1 MTESDFSQ
9 HWLARHRGLAYAT
22 AIVLVALA
30 VILTALM
37 SRVFTPEPIGLLLL
51 SAVIATAWLAGFGPA
66 LLAIALGIA
75 AFVYDITP
83 LGSFSLEKQNLFVLG
98 LSEASRLSLFIV
110 VSLIVSSVIAAQNR
124 ATEAVRRSRDEL
136 QAAIEGLKRTE
147 SALLKA
153 ETYLTEAQ
161 RLSQTGSF
169 AWKVSTKQNSWSDQ
183 IFRIFELDQATIPTF
198 ELILERTHPDDR
210 ANLQAVFDR
219 AVKDG
224 RDYEMQYRLLMPNGS
239 VKHVHAMAHSRKDQS
254 GDTEFVGAIID
265 VTAAK
270 EAERKLRLSEAYLAE
285 SQHLSH
291 TSSWA
296 WDERRK
302 EYVYLSDEVYH
313 LFGIEKG
320 KESELVETYHDRLL
334 PEDKPRVDEA
344 VRRAIRD
351 KADLEVDFQIRLPNG
366 TTRHVHSVGHPVFNN
381 EGEVIQLVG
390 TNVDV
395 TEQYEAN
402 EKLQR
407 AFDEIKR
414 SQDHLRL
421 VTNTIPT
428 LVWRSNPEGV
438 PDFLNKP
445 ALDYTGLAPG
455 EIELDWRRAFH
466 PDDKKNVYVK
476 WAAIRRSGKRGSLEG
491 RLRRFDD
498 EYRWFLFE
506 AEPLRD
512 QTGNIVSWYGS
523 ATYID
528 DRKLAEL
535 SLREAKENLQRAFDE
550 IKRSQDHLRLVIDTI
565 PTLVWRSNPA
575 GVPDFLNKPALDYT
589 GLSPEQIELGW
600 PRAFHPDD
608 KKGMLIKWTAIRQSG
623 KRGGLEARLRRFDGE
638 YRWFLFAA
646 EPLRDQTGT
655 ITSWYGSATDIE
667 DRKLAELSLR
677 ESEQRFRDYAETASD
692 WLWETGPDHKITRIS
707 DHVNVVGFT
716 ASRLAGVTRWEVAS
730 DVEAEPEKW
739 RRHREM
745 LDAHLPFRDFVYSI
759 INESG
764 SQVYVRTSGKPVF
777 DADGHLLGYRGS
789 ANDITASIRAEQAE
803 EALRKA
809 QTELAHVTRVTMLG
823 ELTASIAHE
832 VNQPLTAV
840 VTNAEASLRWLNRET
855 PDLAAV
861 RRSVESVIN
870 DGCRASDVIRRVRA
884 LAKKSDIEAV
894 KLDLNQVVNE
904 AITLVERELAM
915 HGILLHTDLAP
926 ALPEIL
932 ADRVQLQQVI
942 INLLMN
948 GIEAMEPITDR
959 QRELLIRSG
968 LDDARQLILSVTD
981 SGIGISAETANRLF
995 NAFFTTKSNGLGM
1008 GLSICRSIVEAHGGR
1023 MFASPND
1030 GPGATFQFSLPLHQ
1044 EDVQ

>member
-1 MTESDFSQ
+1 
-9 HWLARHRGLAYAT
+9 
-22 AIVLVALA
+22 
-30 VILTALM
+30 M
-37 SRVFTPEPIGLLLL
+37 SHFFTPEPIGLLLL
-51 SAVIATAWLAGFGPA
+51 SAVIATAWLAGPGPA
-66 LLAIALGIA
+66 LFAILLALTVFQYNIAPPA
-75 AFVYDITP
+75 
-83 LGSFSLEKQNLFVLG
+83 NLFVWKQTFFEVNF
-98 LSEASRLSLFIV
+98 SEAPRLVMFTI
-110 VSLIVSSVIAAQNR
+110 VSLIVSLIITAQSR
-124 ATEAVRRSRDEL
+124 ATEALRRSRDDL
-136 QAAIEGLKRTE
+136 QVALEGLRRTE
-147 SALLKA
+147 SALLKT

-161 RLSQTGSF
+161 RLNQSGSF
-169 AWKVSTKQNSWSDQ
+169 GWKVSRGEIFWSEQ
-183 IFRIFELDQATIPTF
+183 AFRIFGVDPTTKPTL
-198 ELILERTHPDDR
+198 ELILQRTHPDDR
-210 ANLQAVFDR
+210 AAVQAMIDR
-219 AVKDG
+219 AS
-224 RDYEMQYRLLMPNGS
+224 RDDRDFEHQYRLLMPDGS
-239 VKHVHAMAHSRKDQS
+239 VKHVHAMAHATTDAS
-254 GDTEFVGAIID
+254 GTVEFVGAVTD
-265 VTAAK
+265 VTAAR

-291 TSSWA
+291 TSSWT
-296 WDERRK
+296 WDERRQ
-302 EYVYLSDEVYH
+302 EYVYLSDEIYH
-313 LFGIEKG
+313 LFGIERGSKA
-320 KESELVETYHDRLL
+320 ELVETYHDRMP
-334 PEDKPRVDEA
+334 PEDKARMVGA
-344 VRRAIRD
+344 VKRAIRD
-351 KADLEVDFQIRLPNG
+351 RTDIEVDFRIMHPDG
-366 TTRHVHSVGHPVFNN
+366 TTKHVHSVGHPVLNS
-381 EGEVIQLVG
+381 EGEVVQLVG

-414 SQDHLRL
+414 SQ
-421 VTNTIPT
+421 
-428 LVWRSNPEGV
+428 G
-438 PDFLNKP
+438 
-445 ALDYTGLAPG
+445 
-455 EIELDWRRAFH
+455 
-466 PDDKKNVYVK
+466 
-476 WAAIRRSGKRGSLEG
+476 
-491 RLRRFDD
+491 
-498 EYRWFLFE
+498 
-506 AEPLRD
+506 
-512 QTGNIVSWYGS
+512 
-523 ATYID
+523 
-528 DRKLAEL
+528 
-535 SLREAKENLQRAFDE
+535 
-550 IKRSQDHLRLVIDTI
+550 HLRLVIDTI

-575 GVPDFLNKPALDYT
+575 GVPDFLNKPAIDYT
-589 GLSPEQIELGW
+589 GLLPEQIELGW
-600 PRAFHPDD
+600 PRAFHSDD
-608 KKGMLIKWTAIRQSG
+608 KKGMLIKWTAIRKSG

-638 YRWFLFAA
+638 YRWFLFEA

-707 DHVNVVGFT
+707 DHINVVGFT
-716 ASRLAGVTRWEVAS
+716 ASRIPGITRWEVAS

-739 RRHREM
+739 RRHREL
-745 LDAHLPFRDFVYSI
+745 LDAHLPFRDFVYSV

-764 SQVYVRTSGKPVF
+764 SQVYVRSSGKPVF
-777 DADGHLLGYRGS
+777 DADGQFLGYRGS

-840 VTNAEASLRWLNRET
+840 VTNAEASLRWLDRET
-855 PDLAAV
+855 PDLAAA

-870 DGCRASDVIRRVRA
+870 EGCRASDVIRRVRA
-884 LAKKSDIEAV
+884 LARKSDMEAV

-904 AITLVERELAM
+904 GITLVERELAK
-915 HGILLHTDLAP
+915 HGILLHTELAP

-959 QRELLIRSG
+959 PRELLIRSG

-1023 MFASPND
+1023 IFASPND
-1030 GPGATFQFSLPLHQ
+1030 GPGATFQLALPLNQ
-1044 EDVQ
+1044 EDV

>member
-83 LGSFSLEKQNLFVLG
+83 PGSFSLEKQNLFVLG

-183 IFRIFELDQATIPTF
+183 IFRIFELDQATMPTF

-421 VTNTIPT
+421 V
-428 LVWRSNPEGV
+428 
-438 PDFLNKP
+438 
-445 ALDYTGLAPG
+445 
-455 EIELDWRRAFH
+455 
-466 PDDKKNVYVK
+466 
-476 WAAIRRSGKRGSLEG
+476 
-491 RLRRFDD
+491 
-498 EYRWFLFE
+498 
-506 AEPLRD
+506 
-512 QTGNIVSWYGS
+512 
-523 ATYID
+523 
-528 DRKLAEL
+528 
-535 SLREAKENLQRAFDE
+535 
-550 IKRSQDHLRLVIDTI
+550 IDTI

-716 ASRLAGVTRWEVAS
+716 ASRLPGVTRWEVAS